1 MMRALRQEVKVASA
15 CDGRLRTRHGRI
27 SRGEHI
33 LTTAAQ
39 IEGSRLVLSA
49 PVALPAFPN
58 TEGWFAGH
66 VDGAVLQ
73 TAGFRLKLGG
83 THLSRTMML
92 AELRHALEAAA
103 QPTRERLDSLVLD
116 QNILQKRT
124 GSGRRL
130 TWRHLREL
138 YGLDGPPPMSRA
150 MIGLWPRAGEGQP
163 MLALLAALAR
173 ELLLR
178 DSAEIVL
185 AAPAGGR
192 VHAADFARL
201 FEERYP
207 GHYTSKM
214 FGKISRNCAST
225 WTQSGQLRGRVRKER
240 ARPAVSSSAAA
251 YAALLGSLAGFGG
264 PALLA
269 CPWVA
274 VLDRSKA
281 EVLALLRKAEG
292 DGLLRLRAGGDVIE
306 IEVRRHMAAALGIPE
321 LAHH

>member
-1 MMRALRQEVKVASA
+1 MADFELGTAE
-15 CDGRLRTRHGRI
+15 

-39 IEGSRLVLSA
+39 IEGSPLVLSA

-103 QPTRERLDSLVLD
+103 QPTRERLDLPVLD

-251 YAALLGSLAGFGG
+251 YAALCSGPLPDSAAPHCSPAPGS
-264 PALLA
+264 
-269 CPWVA
+269 
-274 VLDRSKA
+274 RSWIGQKRRCW
-281 EVLALLRKAEG
+281 LFSGKRKA
-292 DGLLRLRAGGDVIE
+292 
-306 IEVRRHMAAALGIPE
+306 MACYASVLG
-321 LAHH
+321 AT